1 MNHEER
7 RTLQPQ
13 LNIRANIAAVRFEFC
28 TRCVRLPLTSRAFAE
43 LLPLSISALLL
54 HKPELVVPRFAVVG
68 REESSWLWRIERVIE
83 CEEAI
88 ECSGDF
94 GPSDHAASLA
104 RNVQDFAAAK
114 VLPEPVE
121 IVGLRIALDVDR
133 KRKSVVG
140 QHSRRNGCVT

>member
-54 HKPELVVPRFAVVG
+54 HKPELVVSCFAVVG

-94 GPSDHAASLA
+94 GPSTTPLPLPEMFRTLPLPRSSQSPWKSSDCGSRATSIE
-104 RNVQDFAAAK
+104 NEK
-114 VLPEPVE
+114 VLSDSTPDEMV
-121 IVGLRIALDVDR
+121 A
-133 KRKSVVG
+133 
-140 QHSRRNGCVT
+140 